1 MRAGTPRVS
10 RNKHFRHSPASSI
23 VKHNHAWS
31 TPTPICRTTTS
42 GISVCVCVC
51 VCLSVLACVYV
62 VCVCVCVCVCLQ
74 CVCVHARVCLCV
86 TGVWISDCFTL
97 TCKSM
102 PEQIEAKNLMQTS
115 SYIRP
120 GAVKLVFCGHRMH
133 LSYTHQTTSE
143 NLFHCTSLHVL
154 TCSSA
159 RLSLVASKVCVCL
172 CLNMTHQITVFTYSK
187 WSLSVN
193 RNRSQPRSQKF
204 TMLFLSIQHKH
215 CQLIT
220 YLSH

>member
-51 VCLSVLACVYV
+51 VFKCASVRVCS
-62 VCVCVCVCVCLQ
+62 VCVCVCVCVSAV
-74 CVCVHARVCLCV
+74 CVCARACVFVCYGCV
-86 TGVWISDCFTL
+86 NKWLFYLDL
-97 TCKSM
+97 
-102 PEQIEAKNLMQTS
+102 QIDAWTNWSQNLMQTS